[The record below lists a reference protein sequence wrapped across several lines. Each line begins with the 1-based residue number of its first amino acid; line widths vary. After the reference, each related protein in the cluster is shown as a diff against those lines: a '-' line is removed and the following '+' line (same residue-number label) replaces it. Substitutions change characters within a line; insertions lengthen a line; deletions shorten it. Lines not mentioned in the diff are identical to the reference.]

1 MSINNAIGALMK
13 RHLVLQGYP
22 ADEVRF
28 DLGYCQGDGAS
39 FIGRLDVKRLAA
51 RLAPEIHPAVWDGLT
66 LSDALEITRDS
77 GCRYVHER
85 STSVSIDP
93 VQVELTPAEEL
104 GGPAQK
110 VALHRL
116 VTALVD
122 DVVSTGAELARQG
135 YKLLDAYV
143 SEESSL
149 RRFETQN
156 FRVEVSK
163 CPEED
168 YDIFE
173 SDTDLEYLD
182 HTIQQVLSE
191 EIECFCVKVKV
202 AMLGENGDVIA
213 VLAER
218 NVGGLTR
225 DPAINGLCSDTREMV
240 REAIA
245 EARESYLKLLKPRLR
260 QAA

>member
-1 MSINNAIGALMK
+1 MSINNAIQTMMN

-22 ADEVRF
+22 TDDLRF
-28 DLGYCQGDGAS
+28 SLGYCQGDGAS
-39 FIGRLDVKRLAA
+39 FTGKLDVKRLAA
-51 RLAPEIHPAVWDGLT
+51 RLVPEIQPEVWDGLT
-66 LSDALEITRDS
+66 LTEPLEITRDS

-93 VQVELTPAEEL
+93 VQVELTPADEL

-122 DVVSTGAELARQG
+122 DVVSSGAELARQG
-135 YKLLDAYV
+135 YKLLQAYA
-143 SEESSL
+143 SDECTL
-149 RRFETQN
+149 RKFKTQN
-156 FRVEVSK
+156 FRVEVFK

-173 SDTDLEYLD
+173 WGAELEYLD
-182 HTIQQVLSE
+182 LTIQQVLNE

-202 AMLGENGDVIA
+202 TMLGEHGDVIA
-213 VLAER
+213 VLAES

-225 DPAINGLCSDTREMV
+225 DPAIKGLCSEAREMV

-245 EARESYLKLLKPRLR
+245 EARETYLKMLKPRLR